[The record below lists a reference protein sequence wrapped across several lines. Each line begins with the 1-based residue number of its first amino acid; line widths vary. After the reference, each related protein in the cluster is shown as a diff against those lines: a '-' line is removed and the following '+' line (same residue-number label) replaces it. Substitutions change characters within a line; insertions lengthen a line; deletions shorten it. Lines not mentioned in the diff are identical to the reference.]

1 MNITTSK
8 LQILE
13 YLQKITRGLRMN
25 ELGGF
30 TTISISSALNI
41 SRSLTSQYLN
51 ELVKDERIIKIS
63 TRPVYYMDRSVLER
77 KYQLELKSCEYL
89 SLGEL
94 MKELHRNSPKLQDF
108 QKAIGC
114 DGSLQY
120 PIAQLKTALSYPQG
134 GLPVILHG
142 EMGCGKSYLVRL
154 THEYCLNHMT
164 STRKEIPLLRK
175 KAFRGEDKVR
185 QMEELFGKGA
195 ADGKA
200 AERGLLEEAD
210 EGILCIEDASH
221 LSEECQEKLADYLSR
236 NKFTRMQDDRAQI
249 ESRVHLILSTS
260 EDPHTAFCHSLLL
273 SIPVICSIPSFQER
287 NEEERL
293 EFVIKFFQE
302 EQARLERTI
311 YISKRLQH
319 FLMSCHFESNI
330 DELRRCIRTICTNA
344 FADCVSNQR
353 MDICL
358 YHLPVQL
365 LDHLKVEKNS
375 RDSDS
380 LIRIDAVEKNA
391 AGSKILIMWEQLLQ
405 AFEET
410 CMDTHAFTS
419 FLEQGQ
425 KALRYYYDILVFQET
440 YYDGR
445 LEAMEK
451 IVIGVLNSVKL
462 MKNINLPINCA
473 YVLARMLVSAQK
485 NTSSLHQWEQ
495 DHQKEIQRC
504 LKKMAENMSNEYILT
519 ESIAR
524 QLHSNI
530 NMRLSE
536 MNRIFLMLNI
546 NFYNRDIRSQDTVGI
561 ILSHGYSTASS
572 IADAANSLLNSYTFE
587 AIDMPLNT
595 PVQEISGKLN
605 DFIEENPHLKNIILL
620 VDMGSLEGIG
630 EVIADSVNVGVINN
644 ISTSLALN
652 IGMKIQQHYELEN
665 LLETACAENQCNYKV
680 LSEAK
685 KEKAIVFTNDAGMVI
700 SEKLCRLFKNS
711 LPRPID
717 LKMISYEYDELMKN
731 KAEDILFHRYDVVLM
746 IKPYSLKLKKVNS
759 VTLEDI
765 MNFEHIEQLNQ
776 VFRPYLKEEEIEEF
790 DRQLLK
796 NFSMQSVMENITILN
811 ADKLLDYVSDSVS
824 ALQHT
829 MGRKFQS
836 KTIVGIYIHIC
847 FLVERLVTKTALE
860 KYTDLSSF
868 EKQHEDFIAD
878 VNRSFEV
885 MLQHYHVK
893 LPLSEIAYLFEYIEN
908 DVRKA
913 GGEDEF

>member
-1 MNITTSK
+1 
-8 LQILE
+8 
-13 YLQKITRGLRMN
+13 
-25 ELGGF
+25 
-30 TTISISSALNI
+30 
-41 SRSLTSQYLN
+41 
-51 ELVKDERIIKIS
+51 
-63 TRPVYYMDRSVLER
+63 
-77 KYQLELKSCEYL
+77 
-89 SLGEL
+89 
-94 MKELHRNSPKLQDF
+94 
-108 QKAIGC
+108 
-114 DGSLQY
+114 
-120 PIAQLKTALSYPQG
+120 
-134 GLPVILHG
+134 
-142 EMGCGKSYLVRL
+142 
-154 THEYCLNHMT
+154 
-164 STRKEIPLLRK
+164 
-175 KAFRGEDKVR
+175 
-185 QMEELFGKGA
+185 
-195 ADGKA
+195 
-200 AERGLLEEAD
+200 
-210 EGILCIEDASH
+210 
-221 LSEECQEKLADYLSR
+221 
-236 NKFTRMQDDRAQI
+236 
-249 ESRVHLILSTS
+249 
-260 EDPHTAFCHSLLL
+260 
-273 SIPVICSIPSFQER
+273 
-287 NEEERL
+287 
-293 EFVIKFFQE
+293 
-302 EQARLERTI
+302 
-311 YISKRLQH
+311 
-319 FLMSCHFESNI
+319 
-330 DELRRCIRTICTNA
+330 
-344 FADCVSNQR
+344 
-353 MDICL
+353 
-358 YHLPVQL
+358 
-365 LDHLKVEKNS
+365 
-375 RDSDS
+375 
-380 LIRIDAVEKNA
+380 

-405 AFEET
+405 AFEESCT
-410 CMDTHAFTS
+410 DTHTFTG

-652 IGMKIQQHYELEN
+652 IGMKIQQHYELEE

-700 SEKLCRLFKNS
+700 SEKLCRLFKES

-717 LKMISYEYDELMKN
+717 LKMISYEFDELMKN
-731 KAEDILFHRYDVVLM
+731 RAEDILFHRYDVVLM
-746 IKPYSLKLKKVNS
+746 IKPYSLKLKKINS

-765 MNFEHIEQLNQ
+765 MNFENIEQLNQ
-776 VFRPYLKEEEIEEF
+776 VFRPYLSEEEIEEF

-860 KYTDLSSF
+860 KYSDLSSF
-868 EKQHEDFIAD
+868 EEQHEEFIAD

-893 LPLSEIAYLFEYIEN
+893 LPISEIAYLFEYIEN